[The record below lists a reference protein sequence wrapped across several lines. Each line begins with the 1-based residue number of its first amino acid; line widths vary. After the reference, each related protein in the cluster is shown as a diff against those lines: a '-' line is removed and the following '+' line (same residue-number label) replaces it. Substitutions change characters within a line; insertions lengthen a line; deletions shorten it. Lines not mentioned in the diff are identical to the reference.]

1 MSTRKTKADQA
12 DATKA
17 TSADA
22 PQAAQAEPTSAD
34 APQAAQAEPTPADAN
49 QVAAAAVSDIAVTE
63 PAAAPQAV
71 TPPPVMTISIKCT
84 RRTGIWRAGRFWPH
98 EPTLLNFDDFSD
110 EQLAQICAEPLLVAD
125 QEPGHE

>member
-1 MSTRKTKADQA
+1 MSTRKTKA
-12 DATKA
+12 

-22 PQAAQAEPTSAD
+22 T
-34 APQAAQAEPTPADAN
+34 QAAQAEPTPADAN
-49 QVAAAAVSDIAVTE
+49 QVAAAVADIAVTE

-110 EQLAQICAEPLLVAD
+110 EQLA
-125 QEPGHE
+125 HS

>member
-12 DATKA
+12 DAIKA
-17 TSADA
+17 DQAAATPSAQAEPTPADA

-34 APQAAQAEPTPADAN
+34 AN
-49 QVAAAAVSDIAVTE
+49 QVAAAVADIAVTE

-98 EPTLLNFDDFSD
+98 EPTLLHIDDFSD

>member
-1 MSTRKTKADQA
+1 MSTRKTKADQ
-12 DATKA
+12 
-17 TSADA
+17 
-22 PQAAQAEPTSAD
+22 AD

-49 QVAAAAVSDIAVTE
+49 QVAAAVADIAVTE

-84 RRTGIWRAGRFWPH
+84 RRTGLWRAGRFWPG
-98 EPTLLNFDDFSD
+98 EPTLINPDDFTD

>member
-12 DATKA
+12 DAIKA
-17 TSADA
+17 D
-22 PQAAQAEPTSAD
+22 QAAATPS
-34 APQAAQAEPTPADAN
+34 AQAEPTPADAN
-49 QVAAAAVSDIAVTE
+49 QVAAAVADIAVTE

-98 EPTLLNFDDFSD
+98 EPTLLHIDDFSD